1 MPCGRCRDEKS
12 SSTFTITTFFRNVY
26 FDPKKMHIKRAWHLL
41 VFIGIF
47 EVLDYLLSP
56 ITTFKSTPMAGTP
69 SLGLGINLK
78 VSKFQRFQSSVNF
91 AIFYSVMC
99 ISVLCFLHHRH
110 SIWFYYPFCILLLL
124 TPYCGYYCPRGGEN
138 LRFLCN
144 FASHHRKTFLQF
156 CKTVSH
162 HCTGR
167 CSVAKWSRIVAKGI
181 YTNAKRPRI
190 IARPF
195 CSIVSCPCSGAGH
208 NLLPPRQT
216 KTATYWVAVLVFL
229 LLGVS
234 LCARARR

>member
-1 MPCGRCRDEKS
+1 
-12 SSTFTITTFFRNVY
+12 
-26 FDPKKMHIKRAWHLL
+26 MHIKRAWHLS

-144 FASHHRKTFLQF
+144 FASHH
-156 CKTVSH
+156 CKTLLQSHWALHGCKMASH
-162 HCTGR
+162 HCKTLLQHCKTASHHCKTLLQHCFMSLQWCGAQLHGYSAGSTG
-167 CSVAKWSRIVAKGI
+167 
-181 YTNAKRPRI
+181 
-190 IARPF
+190 
-195 CSIVSCPCSGAGH
+195 CSGSSSSG
-208 NLLPPRQT
+208 
-216 KTATYWVAVLVFL
+216 AVSRVRC
-229 LLGVS
+229 VS
-234 LCARARR
+234 SWL

>member
-1 MPCGRCRDEKS
+1 
-12 SSTFTITTFFRNVY
+12 
-26 FDPKKMHIKRAWHLL
+26 MHIKRAWHLL

-69 SLGLGINLK
+69 SLVLGINLK

-162 HCTGR
+162 HCTGH
-167 CSVAKWSRIVAKGI
+167 CSVEKWSRIIALGVARLQNGLAPLQ
-181 YTNAKRPRI
+181 NAFAALFHILAVVRGT
-190 IARPF
+190 IARLF
-195 CSIVSCPCSGAGH
+195 RRLDG
-208 NLLPPRQT
+208 
-216 KTATYWVAVLVFL
+216 
-229 LLGVS
+229 LLGFLVVRRGVA
-234 LCARARR
+234 CAVRKHWL

>member
-1 MPCGRCRDEKS
+1 
-12 SSTFTITTFFRNVY
+12 
-26 FDPKKMHIKRAWHLL
+26 MHIKRAWHLL

-110 SIWFYYPFCILLLL
+110 SIWFYYPFCILFLL
-124 TPYCGYYCPRGGEN
+124 TPYCGFYCPQGCKK

-167 CSVAKWSRIVAKGI
+167 CTAAKRPRIIAKGI

-195 CSIVSCPCSGAGH
+195 CSSVSYPRNDAGQDCMVIRQAWRAAARRRRRVSCRANDSGRASRSGGSIRG
-208 NLLPPRQT
+208 LPASASRGRRPPR
-216 KTATYWVAVLVFL
+216 
-229 LLGVS
+229 G
-234 LCARARR
+234 RG

>member
-1 MPCGRCRDEKS
+1 MFICRADGAATKK
-12 SSTFTITTFFRNVY
+12 VLLH
-26 FDPKKMHIKRAWHLL
+26 KMHIKRAWHLL

-138 LRFLCN
+138 LRYRFNLEVQ
-144 FASHHRKTFLQF
+144 HRCAKIVRIF
-156 CKTVSH
+156 VS
-162 HCTGR
+162 GKK
-167 CSVAKWSRIVAKGI
+167 SPNI
-181 YTNAKRPRI
+181 
-190 IARPF
+190 F
-195 CSIVSCPCSGAGH
+195 
-208 NLLPPRQT
+208 
-216 KTATYWVAVLVFL
+216 WVE
-229 LLGVS
+229 G
-234 LCARARR
+234 